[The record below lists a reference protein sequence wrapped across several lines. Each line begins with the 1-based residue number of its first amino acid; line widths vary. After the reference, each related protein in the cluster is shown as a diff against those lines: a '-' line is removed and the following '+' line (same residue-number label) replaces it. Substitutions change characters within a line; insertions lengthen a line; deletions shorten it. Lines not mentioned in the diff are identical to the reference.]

1 MAQPLHP
8 LKPSSDYRLRPTPDL
23 RDYLI
28 LADLL
33 VWLQEVIP
41 QTAGSV
47 LDFGC
52 GDSPYRSLFGDRPY
66 RRADIAGGAD
76 LDFVIAPDETIPA
89 PAAGFGTVLS
99 TQVLEHVG
107 LYREYLAE
115 AHRLLT
121 PGGRLL
127 ITTHGFFEEHG
138 HPHDF
143 HRWTISA
150 LGADLQRAS
159 FVIERADKLTV
170 GARALHYLIGSQIW
184 KMNPSRKSVLG
195 YGLSLLRKFALN
207 RTATWNA
214 FADHH
219 YPHLRRLAGPGGNES
234 LFIGIAFVARKP

>member
-1 MAQPLHP
+1 MTPPGNYRLHP
-8 LKPSSDYRLRPTPDL
+8 THDL

-33 VWLQEVIP
+33 AWLQEAIP
-41 QTAGSV
+41 VTAGAV

-52 GDSPYRSLFGDRPY
+52 GDSPYRPLFGDRPY
-66 RRADIAGGAD
+66 ARADLPGGEA
-76 LDFVIAPDETIPA
+76 LDHIITPDETIPA
-89 PAAGFGTVLS
+89 AAGSFGTIVS
-99 TQVLEHVG
+99 TQVLEHVES
-107 LYREYLAE
+107 YREYLAE
-115 AHRLLT
+115 CHRLLA

-143 HRWTISA
+143 HRWTLTA
-150 LGADLQRAS
+150 LGSDLRRAG

-207 RTATWNA
+207 RTAAWNA
-214 FADHH
+214 FADRH
-219 YPHLRRLAGPGGNES
+219 YPHLRRLAGPGGEES